1 MSSNKT
7 FGELYEDTLDAY
19 FQEFVRVQCW
29 GCANNHPS
37 QKYHMMEGGCLTF
50 Q

>member
-19 FQEFVRVQCW
+19 YQEFVRVQCW
-29 GCANNHPS
+29 GCANNHAS
-37 QKYHMMEGGCLTF
+37 QRYHMMEGGCLTF